1 MAQIPLGQTR
11 RQAAHIQLE
20 SVLLLGIL
28 LLAIAAWLL
37 TAQTWVYVVV
47 PLAVCLA
54 VVAYWVISGMV
65 SISVSR
71 RLSAVEVEYGGRF
84 RQEMVCTPRNG
95 LSRFAA
101 HLSPIEVVDESV
113 VPGMASSGLVGS
125 IGADGALPDMREVKA
140 CTRWGAFQQ
149 GPTTIKITGFYNTFT
164 RGQVTTD
171 AARVVV
177 LPPIIP
183 LPSCWLD
190 KIVLRHD
197 RLPPQIFEDTP
208 QSRRRPQPPLTVGS
222 RPFRPGDPLR
232 HVDWRPYARTL
243 NSRDLRTKTFA
254 RPPSDVRIW
263 LALDTAVDT
272 QVWNQ
277 PGLATF
283 VEQTLAVA
291 TLALAAHWL
300 RGQSLE
306 VGVLAGP
313 FGASEL
319 YQADEGQSGYA
330 TQVRQIQ
337 RLLATTLPHPAS
349 AGGGRAR
356 ETLTDQLFTRLAT
369 GYGRTASNEVV
380 VLLSA
385 AHPKTWE
392 TVTSTVQER
401 GIPVAVVDGSP
412 IERGEQWPV
421 PVIQLLPPNLSRPRL
436 PETLDGWAQLMHT
449 LTEPATAESFKRRV
463 VG

>member
-20 SVLLLGIL
+20 SVLLLAIL

-47 PLAVCLA
+47 TLAVCLA
-54 VVAYWVISGMV
+54 VVGYWVVSGMV

-71 RLSAVEVEYGGRF
+71 RLSAVEVEFGGRF
-84 RQEMVCTPRNG
+84 RQEMVCTPRNR

-101 HLSPIEVVDESV
+101 HLSPIAVMDESV

-125 IGADGALPDMREVKA
+125 VGADGALPDVRVVDA
-140 CTRWGAFQQ
+140 CTRWGVFQQ
-149 GPTTIKITGFYNTFT
+149 GPTTIKITGFYDTFT

-177 LPPIIP
+177 LPPAIP

-190 KIVLRHD
+190 KILLRQD
-197 RLPPQIFEDTP
+197 RLLPQIFEDTP

-222 RPFRPGDPLR
+222 RPFRAGDPLR

-243 NSRDLRTKTFA
+243 NPRDLRTKTFA

-263 LALDTAVDT
+263 LALDTAVEANT
-272 QVWNQ
+272 WNE

-319 YQADEGQSGYA
+319 YQADEGQSGYV

-337 RLLATTLPHPAS
+337 RLLATTLPQPAS
-349 AGGGRAR
+349 ASRSR

-369 GYGRTASNEVV
+369 GYGRTAANDVV

-385 AHPKTWE
+385 VHPKTWE
-392 TVTSTVQER
+392 TVTSTLQER
-401 GIPVAVVDGSP
+401 GILVAVVDGSP
-412 IERGEQWPV
+412 RERGERWTV

-436 PETLDGWAQLMHT
+436 PETLDGWAQLMHA